1 MDLVA
6 ALLIAV
12 AMALDCFSVA
22 ICIGTTGEQNDARA
36 IFRLSFHF
44 GLFQGG
50 MALLGYLAGSSIVS
64 LIEGVD
70 HWVAFG
76 LLTYVGASMIRAGL
90 DPAQEAA
97 GVCPSRGARLVILS
111 IATSIDALAVGLSF
125 ALTGQP
131 IGWPAF
137 LIGITSLLF
146 TIAGLLIGDRL
157 GQRFGKWME
166 VVGGEILIGLGLRIL
181 LEHLFG

>member
-1 MDLVA
+1 MDLFA
-6 ALLIAV
+6 TLLIAV

-22 ICIGTTGEQNDARA
+22 LCIGTTGEQKDARA

-50 MALLGYLAGSSIVS
+50 MALLGYLAGSTVAD
-64 LIEGVD
+64 LIASVD

-76 LLTYVGASMIRAGL
+76 LLAYVGVSMAREGL
-90 DPAQEAA
+90 NPAEDSPE
-97 GVCPSRGARLVILS
+97 VCPSRGTRLIVLS
-111 IATSIDALAVGLSF
+111 VATSIDALAVGLSF
-125 ALTGQP
+125 ALTGQQ

-137 LIGITSLLF
+137 IIGITSLLF

-157 GQRFGKWME
+157 GKHLGRRME
-166 VVGGEILIGLGLRIL
+166 IVGGVILIGIGLRIL
-181 LEHLFG
+181 LEHLLV